1 MKNVPSLPPN
11 YTLQSSY
18 DLKSPQL
25 NWIIQLIFL
34 VIAGIMVGAAF
45 LFAWIPASS
54 LHGLVVAAITIG
66 LVLVYMS
73 LHELTHGVVLSLL
86 SKTPFRYA
94 FRFPFLTTG
103 STSYYNKKSFILVCL
118 VPSVL
123 WGIVLGVLFTVVPS
137 DYRLSLYIV
146 LGLNVAGSAGDY
158 LQVFLA
164 FKTRPKGLIQDDG
177 SITRIYQAS

>member
-103 STSYYNKKSFILVCL
+103 STSYYNKKSFILVLSAKSLYCSWL
-118 VPSVL
+118 KRCRIC
-123 WGIVLGVLFTVVPS
+123 G
-137 DYRLSLYIV
+137 RLSPSFP
-146 LGLNVAGSAGDY
+146 G
-158 LQVFLA
+158 
-164 FKTRPKGLIQDDG
+164 IQDE
-177 SITRIYQAS
+177 TRGFDSR